1 MFLLGKDYRAGFPH
15 SEGDPQRESPWPL
28 LHQLTLFSAQSP
40 QRLELSHR
48 AKSCALKAHLSQDS
62 LAPDCGLQN
71 WGVDFS
77 WFVCMFACLFLKFRN
92 IDDIKT
98 QTFAHKNLDFYLLQK
113 QDFDNTE
120 FTFWLRQESAATQT
134 GLVFVQFA

>member
-92 IDDIKT
+92 IDDIK
-98 QTFAHKNLDFYLLQK
+98 LRLLHIK
-113 QDFDNTE
+113 IWISIFFKSKTL
-120 FTFWLRQESAATQT
+120 TILSLHS
-134 GLVFVQFA
+134 G